1 MIDFSENENTN
12 VKFDIL
18 KLNRNYK
25 PRNSNKSKNS
35 IENIS
40 LARTTDKART
50 SLPTITDLKFSKE
63 NLYGR
68 IDNYGNEI
76 KKGSKEHKV
85 CFIDE
90 ISNKKIAEVIMIDNV
105 NISQKKENIK
115 TKCECQTC
123 LIL

>member
-40 LARTTDKART
+40 FAKTTDKART

-90 ISNKKIAEVIMIDNV
+90 VSNQKIAEVILIESSYLN
-105 NISQKKENIK
+105 NRF
-115 TKCECQTC
+115 TKCDTFCQC
-123 LIL
+123 QSCFIF

>member
-12 VKFDIL
+12 VKFNIL

-25 PRNSNKSKNS
+25 PRSSNKSKNS

-40 LARTTDKART
+40 FAKTTDKART

-90 ISNKKIAEVIMIDNV
+90 VSNQKIAEVILIESSYLNNGFTECDNF
-105 NISQKKENIK
+105 
-115 TKCECQTC
+115 CQC
-123 LIL
+123 QSCFIF

>member
-1 MIDFSENENTN
+1 MISEISDNDNSLN
-12 VKFDIL
+12 KIPIL
-18 KLNRNYK
+18 KINGKHRQ
-25 PRNSNKSKNS
+25 RNSNYSKNS
-35 IENIS
+35 FSTIK
-40 LARTTDKART
+40 TTDRGRPSIFT
-50 SLPTITDLKFSKE
+50 EIKFSKE
-63 NLYGR
+63 QFSNNR

>member
-12 VKFDIL
+12 VKFNIL

-25 PRNSNKSKNS
+25 PRSSNKSKNS

-40 LARTTDKART
+40 FAKTTDKART

-90 ISNKKIAEVIMIDNV
+90 VSNQKIAEVILIESSYLN
-105 NISQKKENIK
+105 NRF
-115 TKCECQTC
+115 TKCDTFCQC
-123 LIL
+123 QSCFIF